1 MNNKTLVTGWQPI
14 SEYNSNLRPWVL
26 VKCYDR
32 KHDLYYTDYAVLLS
46 NNKWYTTESELEL
59 EPNYFF
65 DVDQVPFD
73 FE

>member
-26 VKCYDR
+26 VKCYDQ
-32 KHDLYYTDYAVLLS
+32 KHGLYYTDYAVLLS

-65 DVDQVPFD
+65 DVDQVPFE
-73 FE
+73 F